1 MAKRQARLIIKNS
14 VIPSQSLPSSGIFQ
28 GEGLVNLGDGILY
41 FSGGTAGSPTWVPSD
56 NNSSYFE
63 VGSNIYD
70 LKIRNRIVGYE
81 GLTNVSGKFLSGTTS
96 GFTLADISSISGV
109 DSYVT
114 GGTYNSG
121 TDIITLTFN
130 EGKPNVNITGVTDYF
145 TTGVTFDG
153 SIAYFDRNDT
163 LSAYTLD
170 LSTFVSTADTYTTA
184 FTYDNANELTI
195 SRNQGQPDLSVTIN
209 EMTGLTV
216 NGTLTAQTID
226 GGTILSGGTNLTDIF
241 SQNDFFTTG
250 GTLIG
255 DTVYFDRNDALS
267 AYTVDLSALDVNDAA
282 VTAYTYNSA
291 NNTFTIGT
299 TDGQFTAQIL
309 QVSGMTNTGN
319 LDLQGE
325 LANSTGN
332 VVINDNLD
340 ITGDTTS
347 WGNILPGTHLT
358 YNLGAQGQ
366 RWDNLWV
373 RKVNIGTSTTTLE
386 DDGSNFTMSGNNG
399 NFIFIPSSTGDTVIH
414 SDVLPDA
421 DLTRTIGRIGQRWNI
436 IAGDLSATGLT
447 LSNLT
452 AGRVVYVGAGGQLV
466 DEAGFE
472 YNDTTNTLTAANG
485 VFTNDLEVQ
494 GDLTVL
500 GDSISAFTS
509 ELYIEDNNIT
519 LNYNPTGDTS
529 VSSVNAGTTIQDGDG
544 AGNDVNWDIVR
555 MQALSGLT
563 AGENP
568 DLSEYTAGTGYANR
582 GFITQLNDIIIRSTD
597 VVDDSGTAGDVT
609 GVRVLAEFDCIDGG
623 TY

>member
-1 MAKRQARLIIKNS
+1 MAIRQARLITKNS
-14 VIPSQSLPSSGIFQ
+14 NIENRPLPTGSNIKL
-28 GEGLVNLGDGILY
+28 GEAVVNLSQGILY
-41 FSGGTAGSPTWVPSD
+41 YSGDSATSPTFVPSD
-56 NNSSYFE
+56 NNASYFE

-81 GLTNVSGKFLSGTTS
+81 GLTDVSNKFLSGTTS
-96 GFTLADISSISGV
+96 GFTLADISSIQGV
-109 DSYVT
+109 DSFVT
-114 GGTYNSG
+114 GGTYNTN
-121 TDIITLTFN
+121 TDVLTLN
-130 EGKPNVNITGVTDYF
+130 LNQGQPSVNITIPDYY

-153 SIAYFDRNDT
+153 SIAYFDRNDE

-170 LSTFVSTADTYTTA
+170 LSTFVSTADTYVTA
-184 FTYDNANELTI
+184 FTYDNANTLTVI
-195 SRNQGQPDLSVTIN
+195 RNQGQPDLDVTIN
-209 EMTGLTV
+209 TMTGLTV
-216 NGTLTAQTID
+216 EGTLTAQTID
-226 GGTILSGGTNLTDIF
+226 GDNILSGGTNLNDIF
-241 SQNDFFTTG
+241 SKTDYFSTG
-250 GTLIG
+250 ATLIG

-267 AYTVDLSALDVNDAA
+267 AYTLDLSALDVNDSA
-282 VTAYTYNSA
+282 VTAYTYTPSA
-291 NNTFTIGT
+291 NTFTIGT
-299 TDGQFTAQIL
+299 TDGEFTAQIL

-347 WGNILPGTHLT
+347 WGNILPGSHLT